1 MRALVSGGA
10 GFIGSHLVDALVAR
24 GDEVTVVDDLSTG
37 RGENIA
43 EAMARGARLVSADV
57 ADAAAIARI
66 FAEAQPELVFHLAA
80 QVDVRISVGRPGFD
94 ARVNVEGTVNVLEA
108 AREAGAGGFVL
119 ASSCAVYG
127 EPATDDVP
135 LSEAAPLRPGSP
147 YGQAKLAA
155 EGYAAL
161 YRDLHRMPTASLRFG
176 NVYGPRQGAVGEA
189 GVVSIFSRPMSPPP
203 TTRHLRPLSRRQAM

>member
-176 NVYGPRQGAVGEA
+176 NVYGPRQGAVG
-189 GVVSIFSRPMSPPP
+189 IRCRSR
-203 TTRHLRPLSRRQAM
+203 